1 MNILNKSAESTNKSV
16 KLIHAIS
23 KLCAVLLVG
32 GSLFFFSVKTA
43 TANDT
48 KKFNFPETLT
58 EADKASIANSNGR
71 YSMEITS
78 VISSSN
84 KSTWYIL
91 VYDTQTGRSKFYYGS
106 VGSGTAVATQK
117 FQLPVKPL

>member
-1 MNILNKSAESTNKSV
+1 MNILNKSAESTNKQV

-23 KLCAVLLVG
+23 KLCAVLFIG
-32 GSLFFFSVKTA
+32 SSLFLFSVKTA

-58 EADKASIANSNGR
+58 KADRAAIQSSNGR
-71 YSMEITS
+71 YSMTMTS

-117 FQLPVKPL
+117 FQLPSKPL